1 LFLNQPITQVTEK
14 LDMVPTQEQ
23 DNIRIFELHA
33 SICRTLAHPK
43 RLEILNM
50 LRQGELSVSE
60 MAEQMRVSLA
70 NASQHLA
77 VLRDKRV
84 VVTRREGVSI
94 YYRISSPKIVQACD
108 LMREVLFEQLAR
120 SGELAERMQEEGE

>member
-1 LFLNQPITQVTEK
+1 
-14 LDMVPTQEQ
+14 MVLAHGQ
-23 DNIRIFELHA
+23 DDKGLFELHA

-43 RLEILNM
+43 RLEILSL
-50 LRQGELSVSE
+50 LRQGELSVGE
-60 MAEQMRVSLA
+60 MADQMGISLA

-84 VVTRREGVSI
+84 VVTRREGVSV
-94 YYRISSPKIVQACD
+94 YYQISNPKIVQACD

-120 SGELAERMQEEGE
+120 SGAMAERMQQEGA